1 MAYLL
6 VNARSEFVT
15 STKFGDGGVLETT
28 FKFQIASAA
37 SIFPAFSPI
46 RGSGLGGFADMSRL
60 GEGPP
65 DSLELD
71 PAHAAVANRAAARD
85 SDRSGVAT
93 MRGSLR
99 GRASFP
105 SERSRWIDR
114 R

>member
-1 MAYLL
+1 MAYLP

-15 STKFGDGGVLETT
+15 STKFGEGGVLETT
-28 FKFQIASAA
+28 FRFQIASAA
-37 SIFPAFSPI
+37 SILPARRPT
-46 RGSGLGGFADMSRL
+46 RGSGLGAFADMSGL

-71 PAHAAVANRAAARD
+71 PAHAAVASRAAARD

-99 GRASFP
+99 GKASSP
-105 SERSRWIDR
+105 SERSRW
-114 R
+114 